1 MELDELYD
9 LVKKDLELDDTSL
22 DREAIRTPYLHS
34 KYLKFYEESKLEL
47 ARIKKDYKKLKLEKV
62 LYYTGRAD
70 PEVYKEKPFELKILK
85 NEVDTWLD
93 GDDELENMNLR
104 VEYKDTK
111 VDYLQRTITS
121 ITNRSFYIRHVIDWR
136 KFINGIA

>member
-34 KYLKFYEESKLEL
+34 KYLKFYEEAKLEL
-47 ARIKKDYKKLKLEKV
+47 ARIKKEYKKLKLEKV

-85 NEVDTWLD
+85 NEVDTWVE

-104 VEYKDTK
+104 VEYKNTK
-111 VDYLQRTITS
+111 VDYLQRTLTS
-121 ITNRSFYIRHVIDWR
+121 ISNRSFYIRHVIDWR

>member
-9 LVKKDLELDDTSL
+9 LVKRDLELDDTSL

-34 KYLKFYEESKLEL
+34 KYLKFYEEAKLEL
-47 ARIKKDYKKLKLEKV
+47 AKTKKEYKKLKLEKV

-93 GDDELENMNLR
+93 GDDELEKMNLR
-104 VEYKDTK
+104 VEYKTIK
-111 VDYLQRTITS
+111 VDYLQRTLTS

>member
-34 KYLKFYEESKLEL
+34 KYLKFYEEAKLEL

-85 NEVDTWLD
+85 NEVETW
-93 GDDELENMNLR
+93 
-104 VEYKDTK
+104 
-111 VDYLQRTITS
+111 
-121 ITNRSFYIRHVIDWR
+121 
-136 KFINGIA
+136 

>member
-34 KYLKFYEESKLEL
+34 KYLRFYEEAKLEL
-47 ARIKKDYKKLKLEKV
+47 AKIKKEYKKLKLEKV

-70 PEVYKEKPFELKILK
+70 PKIYKEKPFDLKILK
-85 NEVDTWLD
+85 NDMQIFFNADPDLQKANAQQEYINITVNFLKDCLTNITW
-93 GDDELENMNLR
+93 R
-104 VEYKDTK
+104 H
-111 VDYLQRTITS
+111 QTIR
-121 ITNRSFYIRHVIDWR
+121 NVIDWR
-136 KFINGIA
+136 KFMGGQ

>member
-22 DREAIRTPYLHS
+22 DRE
-34 KYLKFYEESKLEL
+34 
-47 ARIKKDYKKLKLEKV
+47 V

-85 NEVDTWLD
+85 NEVETWLD

-104 VEYKDTK
+104 VEYKNTK
-111 VDYLQRTITS
+111 VDYLQRTLTS
-121 ITNRSFYIRHVIDWR
+121 ISNRSFYIRHVIDWR